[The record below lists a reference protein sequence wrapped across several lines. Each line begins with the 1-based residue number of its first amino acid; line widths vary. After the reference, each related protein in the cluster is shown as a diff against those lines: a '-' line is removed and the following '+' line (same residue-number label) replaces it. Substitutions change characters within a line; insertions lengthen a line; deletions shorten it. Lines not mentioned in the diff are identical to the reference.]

1 MCNYLSFL
9 PVPPTVLTASVRS
22 SGTPRTGM
30 IYNMTCMV
38 SKTMNGLI
46 NSPTVTWTTGHGGV
60 AVSNRNGITVST
72 TMVTSDTVTSTLTF
86 DPLKTSHNGG
96 YSCGGTLISPAL
108 GEPLA
113 PSVMVTLTVQSK
125 LYINSQI
132 AN

>member
-1 MCNYLSFL
+1 M
-9 PVPPTVLTASVRS
+9 V
-22 SGTPRTGM
+22 
-30 IYNMTCMV
+30 YNMTCMV

-46 NSPTVTWTTGHGGV
+46 NSPTVTWTTGHGEV
-60 AVSNRNGITVST
+60 ALSNRNGITVST
-72 TMVTSDTVTSTLTF
+72 TMITSDTATSTLTF
-86 DPLKTSHNGG
+86 DPLKSSHNGG
-96 YSCGGTLISPAL
+96 YSCRGTLTSPAL